1 MDAEADACDCPFDRQ
16 MQIAQSG
23 HQVCRP
29 TTIHIVKLSISLNF
43 SYRYAPHQRPPSDE
57 GVVTEG
63 DWGREN
69 YPSVTLLA

>member
-1 MDAEADACDCPFDRQ
+1 MDAKADACDYPFDRQ
-16 MQIAQSG
+16 MQIARSG

-43 SYRYAPHQRPPSDE
+43 SYRYAPHQRPPLTRGLSAK
-57 GVVTEG
+57 VTG
-63 DWGREN
+63 GREN